1 MGEQYAARLVDLY
14 DADNPDG
21 PDHDYYRELAA
32 RHVANSI
39 LDLGCG
45 TGILTVTF
53 AGPGRQVTGVDPSAA
68 MLDYARRHPGAQAVR
83 WIHGDSRLLPDG
95 PYDLM
100 VMTGNVAQHIADPQ
114 WQRTLSDPVGPA
126 RPGGCRGGAGLRIP
140 EPRGAGLGNLG
151 TGGTRNQAHPA
162 RTAGGT
168 VHCHRTRPRAGPAAI
183 RQPLSGHRGEDRAG
197 NAADLPRP
205 VHPGTATAGGGV
217 QGQRGMGHLAAHP
230 LPGTRADHGV
240 RGAGVGL
247 GNNALT
253 AAP

>member
-32 RHVANSI
+32 RHAANSI

-68 MLDYARRHPGAQAVR
+68 MLDYARRRPGAQAVR
-83 WIHGDSRLLPDG
+83 WVHGDSPLLPDG

-114 WQRTLSDPVGPA
+114 WQRTLSDLRA
-126 RPGGCRGGAGLRIP
+126 RAAAGAVLAF
-140 EPRGAGLGNLG
+140 ES
-151 TGGTRNQAHPA
+151 RN
-162 RTAGGT
+162 
-168 VHCHRTRPRAGPAAI
+168 PAA
-183 RQPLSGHRGEDRAG
+183 RAWE
-197 NAADLPRP
+197 
-205 VHPGTATAGGGV
+205 TW
-217 QGQRGMGHLAAHP
+217 GQRNPKSGTPRTDRWRNGARSPNKAMGGSCCDSTTTFWP
-230 LPGTRADHGV
+230 PG
-240 RGAGVGL
+240 RGSGRKRC
-247 GNNALT
+247 
-253 AAP
+253 